1 MNLTTTLNQL
11 CKEFNFNKYF
21 YCLFDNKNIFNNNI
35 DMSDENIIED
45 LKEMI
50 INWLALDDKIKEIS
64 NSVKD
69 LNTEKKQFESYILDY
84 MTKLKKETIDTTS
97 GKLIKDEKKT
107 KKSLKEDIVAT
118 ALTEITGDK
127 HKAAEFTKY
136 IFDKRP
142 EVENVK
148 LKRMKVPTKKA
159 ITKKTTDV

>member
-1 MNLTTTLNQL
+1 MANETV
-11 CKEFNFNKYF
+11 
-21 YCLFDNKNIFNNNI
+21 I
-35 DMSDENIIED
+35 DD

-64 NSVKD
+64 ATIKD
-69 LNTEKKQFESYILDY
+69 MNLEKKQFESYILDY
-84 MTKLKKETIDTTS
+84 MTKLNKPTIDTTS

-107 KKSLKEDIVAT
+107 KKGLKEDMVAT

-142 EVENVK
+142 EVDNIK
-148 LKRMKVPTKKA
+148 LKRMKLPIKGG
-159 ITKKTTDV
+159 KKTATV